1 MPVATIPLE
10 DNYNDVIGKAVRGLR
25 VDREALAAK
34 AGLQPQAVVSL
45 IDGAFDESAAR
56 AVAPHLNLGAD
67 ALAALGA
74 GTYRPDASA
83 PDGLLGFNTA
93 FDDYFVNAYLVWDP
107 ATRRAVA
114 FDTGSDV
121 TPMLEAAKARG
132 LTIELVLIT
141 HTHLDHIMKLDEL
154 KTATGAAAY
163 VSATEPTA
171 GAEPIEPGRRFEVGA
186 LTIEARRTSGHSVG
200 GLSYV
205 VTGLATPLVVV
216 GDALFAGSMGGGLV
230 SYEDALANNRR
241 EIFSLEDRTVI
252 CPGHGPLT
260 TVGLEKRHNPF
271 YPEFR

>member
-1 MPVATIPLE
+1 MATIPLE
-10 DNYNDVIGKAVRGLR
+10 DHYNDVIGKAVRGLR

-34 AGLQPQAVVSL
+34 AGLQPQAVMSL
-45 IDGAFDESAAR
+45 IDGEFDEAAAR

-74 GTYRPDASA
+74 GTYAPDATA

-121 TPMLEAAKARG
+121 GPMLDAAKARG